1 MSLAILLLALGVLA
15 VALSCIGVLVM
26 PTVYARLHYVGP
38 AATLGVTFIVAAVLI
53 EEGLSPQG
61 MKALLIGLVLVGTSP
76 VVTHATARAARIRT
90 FGRWMV
96 LPEEE
101 EEA

>member
-1 MSLAILLLALGVLA
+1 MSITILLLALGVLV
-15 VALSCIGVLVM
+15 VAMSCMGVLVM

-38 AATLGVTFIVAAVLI
+38 AATLGVALIVAAVVV

-61 MKALLIGLVLVGTSP
+61 MKAILTGLVLGATSP

-101 EEA
+101 GA